1 VPIDFGISDVRNQSD
16 LSDYAGELQA
26 AHTLRITDT
35 FNGATL
41 DQPGTAQDVPFA
53 FTVPCSGTP
62 DTTIGSECSIQ
73 TTANSVV
80 PGLVVEGHRT
90 SWQLSQMQVMDGG
103 PDGDVDTADNTLF
116 ARQGI
121 FAP

>member
-1 VPIDFGISDVRNQSD
+1 
-16 LSDYAGELQA
+16 
-26 AHTLRITDT
+26 
-35 FNGATL
+35 
-41 DQPGTAQDVPFA
+41 
-53 FTVPCSGTP
+53 
-62 DTTIGSECSIQ
+62 
-73 TTANSVV
+73 
-80 PGLVVEGHRT
+80 LVVEGHRT